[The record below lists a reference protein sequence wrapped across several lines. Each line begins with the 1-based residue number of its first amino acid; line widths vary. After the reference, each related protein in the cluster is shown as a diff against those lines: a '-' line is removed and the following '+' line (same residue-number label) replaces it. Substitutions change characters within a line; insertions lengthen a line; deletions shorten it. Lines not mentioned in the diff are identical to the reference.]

1 MSQLP
6 IERSY
11 FWAAADGPG
20 IEHLRLRLDPLESV
34 AHGMLLGVEN
44 GMPYRLAYKI
54 KWGADWRTRKVTLE
68 VQDARGMRE
77 RILKSDGHG
86 HWKDETGDP
95 IPDLAGC
102 IDVDIA
108 ASPFTNTLA
117 LKRLDL
123 KPGQSAEIRAAYVS
137 LPGLAVRV
145 DAQRYSCRAR
155 SAQGQTLLYEGLGTD
170 FKAELP
176 IDADG
181 LVLDYPG
188 LFRRLAPR

>member
-1 MSQLP
+1 MTAIP

-11 FWAAADGPG
+11 FWAAEEGPG

-34 AHGMLLGVEN
+34 AHGMLLGVED
-44 GMPYRLAYKI
+44 GVPYRLAYKI

-86 HWKDETGDP
+86 NWKDETGDP
-95 IPDLAGC
+95 IPELAGG
-102 IDVDIA
+102 IDVDITA
-108 ASPFTNTLA
+108 TPFTNTLA

-123 KPGQSAEIRAAYVS
+123 KPGQSAEIKTAYVS
-137 LPGLAVRV
+137 LPGLAVRP
-145 DAQRYSCRAR
+145 DAQRYSCKAR
-155 SAQGQTLLYEGLGTD
+155 SAKGQTLLYESLAID

-181 LVLDYPG
+181 MVMDYPG

>member
-1 MSQLP
+1 VTPIP

-20 IEHLRLRLDPLESV
+20 VEHLRLRLDALESV

-44 GMPYRLAYKI
+44 GVPYRLAYKI

-68 VQDARGMRE
+68 VQDTRGMRE

-86 HWKDETGDP
+86 NWKDETGDP
-95 IPDLAGC
+95 IPELAGC
-102 IDVDIA
+102 IDLDIA

-123 KPGQSAEIRAAYVS
+123 KPGQSAEIKAAYVS
-137 LPGLAVRV
+137 LPGLAVRM
-145 DAQRYSCRAR
+145 DSQRYSCKAR

-176 IDADG
+176 VDADG
-181 LVLDYPG
+181 IVLDYPG

>member
-1 MSQLP
+1 MSQIP
-6 IERSY
+6 VERSY
-11 FWAAADGPG
+11 FWAAAEGPG
-20 IEHLRLRLDPLESV
+20 LEHLRLRLDPLESV
-34 AHGMLLGVEN
+34 AHGMLMGVEN
-44 GMPYRLAYKI
+44 NVPYRLAYKI

-86 HWKDETGDP
+86 NWKDETGDP
-95 IPDLAGC
+95 ITELAGC

-123 KPGQSAEIRAAYVS
+123 KPGQSAEIKTAYVS
-137 LPGLAVRV
+137 LPGLAVRS
-145 DAQRYSCRAR
+145 DAQRYSCKAR
-155 SAQGQTLLYEGLGTD
+155 GDRGQTLLYEGLAND
-170 FKAELP
+170 FEAELP

-181 LVLDYPG
+181 IVLDYPG